1 MQLWFGFTC
10 YTEQLFIVSEH
21 NFTKCNILA
30 CKLYRNIWKCNH
42 QSYNLM
48 ASITQTIESDVCLRN
63 GV

>member
-1 MQLWFGFTC
+1 MRFTC

-48 ASITQTIESDVCLRN
+48 ASITQTTESLMYVSEMVYDL
-63 GV
+63 